1 MTGFDG
7 IRVDHGALGHGAQ
20 DLLGAARGIQ
30 ARLDQLEGDLRPL
43 ATDWTGAAREAYA
56 RAKTRWDQAIAD
68 MVLLL
73 QDAGTG
79 VESSNAEYL
88 AADRRGA
95 NRF

>member
-1 MTGFDG
+1 
-7 IRVDHGALGHGAQ
+7 
-20 DLLGAARGIQ
+20 
-30 ARLDQLEGDLRPL
+30 
-43 ATDWTGAAREAYA
+43 
-56 RAKTRWDQAIAD
+56 